1 MARLTDRTPQQIGK
15 ARPGIGRA
23 WLVDADSKI
32 IGSNES
38 FFAFDSLPGEDSGDG
53 PALTAAAEVRGT
65 HAVKGPGWRVVT
77 RKPMSRLPLASYET
91 RRQTEL
97 AALLAFS
104 VAVLCLGWLHLTV
117 LVAATSTDGART
129 AVLTGPSR
137 TFTEPHTT
145 KAKIVTD
152 SWVRLMPKA
161 WKAGTEKEKWF
172 TDWFAAFHH
181 STRPDL
187 LAISLQYVKGAPRK
201 KDRQGLRY
209 AGPATFGPPDPHR
222 SPPGGP
228 HRRPSDF
235 YHYLGR
241 PWTFPD
247 RKNALSDKSR
257 YGAVDSSGYVRLV
270 YGYRGGYALLGTDR
284 VGPGLPRTAKGIA
297 SVGPGVPV
305 IPHRGTRPS
314 ELDTLQ
320 PGDLLFFDTDRQN
333 GPRLDHMGIYLGLD
347 TDGHP
352 RFLSSRERNNGPT
365 FGDAGGSSRIDGAG
379 IYANSLREAK
389 RL

>member
-1 MARLTDRTPQQIGK
+1 MTVRSPRTK
-15 ARPGIGRA
+15 H
-23 WLVDADSKI
+23 LS
-32 IGSNES
+32 
-38 FFAFDSLPGEDSGDG
+38 
-53 PALTAAAEVRGT
+53 
-65 HAVKGPGWRVVT
+65 
-77 RKPMSRLPLASYET
+77 
-91 RRQTEL
+91 L
-97 AALLAFS
+97 AAL
-104 VAVLCLGWLHLTV
+104 AVLTLTSTALTYQLHHTEKDADPTAVSAPLPSHPGPGASSYTYDRLAGPARTV
-117 LVAATSTDGART
+117 VRDAKGGVAATLTDGART

-152 SWVRLMPKA
+152 SWVRLMPKP
-161 WKAGTEKEKWF
+161 WKAGTEKQKWF
-172 TDWFAAFHH
+172 TDWFAAFHR
-181 STRPDL
+181 SARPDL
-187 LAISLQYVKGAPRK
+187 LAVSQQYVKGAPQK

-209 AGPATFGPPDPHR
+209 AGPATAGPPTPPG
-222 SPPGGP
+222 SPAGGP

-235 YHYLGR
+235 YHYLGK

-247 RKNALSDKSR
+247 RKNALPDKSR

-284 VGPGLPRTAKGIA
+284 KGPGLPRTTNGIA

-305 IPHRGTRPS
+305 IPNRDARPS

-320 PGDLLFFDTDRQN
+320 PGDLVFFDTDRRN

-352 RFLSSRERNNGPT
+352 RFISSREKNNGPT
-365 FGDAGGSSRIDGAG
+365 FGDIGGSARIDGAG
-379 IYANSLREAK
+379 TYAVSLRAAQ

>member
-1 MARLTDRTPQQIGK
+1 MAASSPRTKRLSVAALAVLALTSTALTYQLHRTPAGH
-15 ARPGIGRA
+15 ADPA
-23 WLVDADSKI
+23 ASAPLPSHPDAGAASYTYDRLS
-32 IGSNES
+32 
-38 FFAFDSLPGEDSGDG
+38 G
-53 PALTAAAEVRGT
+53 PARTVVRDATG
-65 HAVKGPGWRVVT
+65 G
-77 RKPMSRLPLASYET
+77 
-91 RRQTEL
+91 
-97 AALLAFS
+97 
-104 VAVLCLGWLHLTV
+104 
-117 LVAATSTDGART
+117 VAATLTDGART

-152 SWVRLMPKA
+152 SWVRLMPKP

-209 AGPATFGPPDPHR
+209 AGPATFGPPDPHG
-222 SPPGGP
+222 SPAGGP

-247 RKNALSDKSR
+247 RKNVLPDKSR
-257 YGAVDSSGYVRLV
+257 YGSVDSSGYVRLV

-284 VGPGLPRTAKGIA
+284 VGPGLPRTANGIA

-305 IPHRGTRPS
+305 IPHRGARPS